1 MKMEHWHDLI
11 TEKSWKV
18 LQELKGKFKF
28 TLIGGWAVYLL
39 AKTQKS
45 KDVDIIV
52 DISTLQQIKN
62 QYELRKNDHLRKY
75 EIKINEIDVDIYV
88 PFYSKLALPLEAIES
103 QKIEGF
109 SVAKPEELLIL
120 KQGAELDRKYSE
132 KGEKDRI
139 DIISLLLNYEINFDR
154 YKKIL
159 KENKSEDLINNL
171 LELIKNFNEYKY
183 FNMLPSKFKK
193 RKQELIEEIK
203 KL

>member
-1 MKMEHWHDLI
+1 
-11 TEKSWKV
+11 
-18 LQELKGKFKF
+18 LQKHK
-28 TLIGGWAVYLL
+28 
-39 AKTQKS
+39 KS

-52 DISTLQQIKN
+52 DIDTLQQIKN
-62 QYELRKNDHLRKY
+62 KYELRKNDSLRKY
-75 EIKINEIDVDIYV
+75 EIKINEIDIDVYV
-88 PFYSKLALPLEAIES
+88 PFYSKLTIPLEAIES

-109 SVAKPEELLIL
+109 SVAKAEELLIL

-139 DIISLLLNYEINFDR
+139 DIISLLLNHEINLSR

-159 KENKSEDLINNL
+159 KKNKKEDLINNL
-171 LELIKNFNEYKY
+171 LTLIKNFNEYKY

-193 RKQELIEEIK
+193 RKQELVEEIK